1 MFFDVVGLLLSKIFF
16 FTGVVR
22 QKGTFP
28 KPLTP
33 EEEKKYLALARAGDK
48 NAKDILVKH
57 NMRLVAHIVKKYSG
71 SAETDDLLSVGSIG
85 LIKAINTYQD
95 GKGTQLATYT
105 ARCIENE
112 ILMLIR
118 SSKKHKNCI
127 SINDPVGTDKDGNE
141 LTVMDLLAEKEENV
155 FSRVEKSIQRE
166 KFVQM
171 LKCFLNIREYTI
183 ISMRYGLESGV
194 PMPQRE
200 VAKKLCISRSYVSR
214 IEKRAIEKARQYL
227 NKEDFFTE

>member
-1 MFFDVVGLLLSKIFF
+1 MFFDVLGLLFSRIFIL
-16 FTGVVR
+16 TGLVK
-22 QKGTFP
+22 QKGMFP
-28 KPLTP
+28 KPLP
-33 EEEKKYLALARAGDK
+33 PDEEKKYLALARAGDK
-48 NAKDILVKH
+48 EAKDILVKH

-71 SAETDDLLSVGSIG
+71 AAETDDLLSVGSIG

-118 SSKKHKNCI
+118 SGKKHRNTI

-141 LTVMDLLAEKEENV
+141 LTVMDLLSEKEENV
-155 FSRVEKSIQRE
+155 FSRVEKSILRE
-166 KFVQM
+166 KFVGV
-171 LKCFLNIREYTI
+171 LKGILNMREYTI
-183 ISMRYGLESGV
+183 ITMRYGLEDGV

-200 VAKKLCISRSYVSR
+200 VAKKLGISRSYVSR
-214 IEKRAIEKARQYL
+214 IEKRAIEKARQSL
-227 NKEDFFTE
+227 NREDFFGE